1 MKSSDRDA
9 IFTSLI
15 KISELLLKECE
26 ALGEI
31 VDCFDDAFIVAK
43 RVISHNVEILE
54 VQGELNFLCDERLL
68 HNDPEVR
75 ALFSII
81 EAIKECSDNIE
92 DLSRGFVRYNVTSL
106 RENSVSSILDLERA
120 AKIVSG
126 LILKLKANK
135 KVDSSYKDI
144 IELGH
149 FKVEQK
155 KMFDI
160 NVNKLFTRETDPI
173 EVIKW
178 ERVYSSI
185 YKVFSSFDSVSVACA
200 GYNLEW
206 D

>member
-1 MKSSDRDA
+1 MKGSDRDA

-54 VQGELNFLCDERLL
+54 IMCELNFLCDERLL
-68 HNDPEVR
+68 HNEPEVR

-81 EAIKECSDNIE
+81 EAIKDCSDNIE

-120 AKIVSG
+120 AKIVLG
-126 LILKLKANK
+126 L
-135 KVDSSYKDI
+135 DDI
-144 IELGH
+144 MTKEMKMRKFFELT
-149 FKVEQK
+149 
-155 KMFDI
+155 
-160 NVNKLFTRETDPI
+160 LFFI
-173 EVIKW
+173 
-178 ERVYSSI
+178 VYAMIGWAYGVRS
-185 YKVFSSFDSVSVACA
+185 
-200 GYNLEW
+200 EE
-206 D
+206 